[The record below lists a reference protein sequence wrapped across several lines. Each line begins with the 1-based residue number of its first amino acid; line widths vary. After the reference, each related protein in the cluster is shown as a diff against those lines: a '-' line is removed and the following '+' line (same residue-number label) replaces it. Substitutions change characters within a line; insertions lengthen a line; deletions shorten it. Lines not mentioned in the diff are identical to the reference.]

1 MPVGTRQQAVQAA
14 DHMPYS
20 HHADGPV
27 SVAHSEL
34 PDMGTSSVDLHDTP
48 HNRANLNANTPQTAG
63 RSVRR
68 KVCKA
73 SSSDEQMVAD
83 MQAFEQQMVETCH
96 DHPANFHDAE
106 AAARQYDLMSIQR
119 QAKALQDAEAMMQ
132 QDLQVAAE
140 TSQLQLCSDHLQQAA
155 DFVLKPS
162 LYQSLSPT
170 DLNSM
175 MSAAN
180 HLLSVCQNVRDVT
193 RQAEVQS
200 LRHELQQLRTL
211 NQCEQLQCLD
221 LQRANRY
228 MQ

>member
-1 MPVGTRQQAVQAA
+1 MQAA
-14 DHMPYS
+14 DHLPYS
-20 HHADGPV
+20 HHAGGSA
-27 SVAHSEL
+27 SVTHSDL
-34 PDMGTSSVDLHDTP
+34 PDIGTSSVGFEVDLHDALRNRP
-48 HNRANLNANTPQTAG
+48 HVNANTPQTAG

-140 TSQLQLCSDHLQQAA
+140 ITQLQLCSDRLQQAA
-155 DFVLKPS
+155 ECVLKPS
-162 LYQSLSPT
+162 LFRSLSPT

-175 MSAAN
+175 ISAAN
-180 HLLSVCQNVRDVT
+180 HLLSVCQNARDVT
-193 RQAEVQS
+193 QQAEVQN
-200 LRHELQQLRTL
+200 LRHELQQLRTP